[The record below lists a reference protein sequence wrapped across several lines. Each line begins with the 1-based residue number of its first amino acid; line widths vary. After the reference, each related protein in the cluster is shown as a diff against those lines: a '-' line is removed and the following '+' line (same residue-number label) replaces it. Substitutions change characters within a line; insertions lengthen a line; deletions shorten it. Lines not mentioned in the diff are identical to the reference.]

1 MWYTFGMGM
10 AMRDRLS
17 APASLLATND
27 LLRQLVQ
34 GAPVAIVAVD
44 QVGQILY
51 ANGKL
56 AEMFGYEVAELVD
69 QPLEML
75 LPERYRDDHRIYRA
89 YYGENPHVRPMGSG
103 LDLAGR
109 HKDGSEFPIEVG
121 LSFVRNEDSLVV
133 LAALTDI
140 TRRKQTEELLEARVQ
155 ERTRELERRRE
166 VADSLREI
174 LTLLN
179 SNQSLQEILDTIVV
193 QASRLL
199 GADAS
204 AILQLSED
212 DNLFRIQAS
221 TGLGSDVLASV
232 TASSRGQSAAR
243 ATVAAATVARRQG
256 WETENTASGIY
267 CAQLAVPLKVKE
279 ESFGSLVL
287 YYLHPRRFAAEE
299 IELAVMYGD
308 QAALAIENARLRLQV
323 ERTAVT
329 AERNRIARDLHDSV
343 TQTLFSAS
351 LIAEVLPRLVERN
364 PGESVRRLEELR
376 QLTRGALAEMRTLLL
391 ELRPATLTEVG
402 MEELLRQ
409 LSEATRG
416 RARVPVTLEI
426 DGVDALPPDAL
437 PPDVKIAFYYV
448 AQEALNNV
456 VKHARAQQI
465 DLFFGVEADRA
476 TLIVR
481 DDGQG
486 FDSSLVTPE
495 HLGLQIMRERTES
508 IGATLEIQ
516 SRPGAG
522 TQVRIQWANGEY
534 SHA

>member
-1 MWYTFGMGM
+1 MGM
-10 AMRDRLS
+10 AMRDKP
-17 APASLLATND
+17 PAATSLLATND

-44 QVGQILY
+44 QLGQILY
-51 ANGKL
+51 ANSKL
-56 AEMFGYEVAELVD
+56 AEMFGYEVAELAEHS
-69 QPLEML
+69 LEVL

-121 LSFVRNEDSLVV
+121 LSFVHNEGSLVV
-133 LAALTDI
+133 LATVTDI

-179 SNQSLQEILDTIVV
+179 SNQSLQEVLDTIVA

-221 TGLGSDVLASV
+221 TGLGVDELAFV
-232 TASSRGQSAAR
+232 TAHRLDQWAAPELEAHGT
-243 ATVAAATVARRQG
+243 ATAVLQRD
-256 WETENTASGIY
+256 TEPGGGDGGIY
-267 CAQLAVPLKVKE
+267 CAQLAVPLKAKE
-279 ESFGSLVL
+279 ESYGSLVL
-287 YYLHPRRFAAEE
+287 YYLQPRRFGADE

-364 PGESVRRLEELR
+364 PSESVRRLEELR

-409 LSEATRG
+409 LAEATRG
-416 RARVPVTLEI
+416 RARVPVTLEF
-426 DGVDALPPDAL
+426 DGVDAL

-456 VKHARAQQI
+456 VKHARAQQV
-465 DLFFGVEADRA
+465 DLYFKAEADRA
-476 TLIVR
+476 TLMVR

-486 FDSSLVTPE
+486 FERALVTPE
-495 HLGLQIMRERTES
+495 HLGLTIMRERSES
-508 IGATLEIQ
+508 IGALLEVQ
-516 SRPGAG
+516 SWPGAG
-522 TQVRIQWANGEY
+522 TQITIQWSNGEY
-534 SHA
+534 SHE